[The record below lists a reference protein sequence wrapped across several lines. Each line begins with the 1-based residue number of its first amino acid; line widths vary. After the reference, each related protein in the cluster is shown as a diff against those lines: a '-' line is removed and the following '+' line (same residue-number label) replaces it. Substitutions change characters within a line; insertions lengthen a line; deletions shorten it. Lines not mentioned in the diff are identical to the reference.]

1 MRQLQKIN
9 DIYLHT
15 QHLYIYVMD
24 ILREIEH
31 IHKIMVG
38 FYKKQHLGMKK
49 CFQKLKIGEQRFTET

>member
-24 ILREIEH
+24 IPREIEH

-49 CFQKLKIGEQRFTET
+49 CF